1 MEYTIG
7 HLLQKENGELEQLGV
22 KSYNI
27 IPSKED
33 VIEVEFEKGKAQYFK
48 VLYLLH
54 RGYNENE
61 FEENSEPDLIIK
73 EINSPI

>member
-1 MEYTIG
+1 MEYIIG

-54 RGYNENE
+54 RGYNKNE

-73 EINSPI
+73 AINSPI